1 MPGQVNAN
9 YSANFQKFA
18 DEINAAEI
26 LDDLL
31 AAVRI

>member
-1 MPGQVNAN
+1 MPAQINAN
-9 YSANFQKFA
+9 YSANFQKFVV
-18 DEINAAEI
+18 NAAEI